1 MSKTASAQEPSMEDI
16 LASIRRIISDED
28 AGEGAAAPAEDTAAT
43 DAKPSTE
50 AAQGD
55 EEMSG
60 GEPISAD
67 DLDALFATDDAGG
80 GEDISADDLEAL
92 FANDDAGGGEDV
104 TADDL
109 DAMFAN
115 DAPSEPDPAPAPA
128 AKAPAPAPEPTPEPA
143 AAEEDVFELTEADVE
158 EELETIDVVEG
169 MDVVFDGMEEDYG
182 NAAPKVAPAAPVVAA
197 PQPIAADP
205 MATAS
210 ATADPEDHLLSNQ
223 AAESISGAFSNL
235 SNLVVSGQAKTMED
249 LMREMLRPMLQAWL
263 DQNLPPM
270 VEKMVA
276 SEIRRLSGR

>member
-1 MSKTASAQEPSMEDI
+1 MSKTASAQEPSMEEI

-28 AGEGAAAPAEDTAAT
+28 TDNSDATSAPETTAADTA
-43 DAKPSTE
+43 PSTD

-55 EEMSG
+55 KDMSG

-67 DLDALFATDDAGG
+67 DLDALFAGDDAGG
-80 GEDISADDLEAL
+80 DEDISADDLDAL
-92 FANDDAGGGEDV
+92 FANDDSGGGEDV

-115 DAPSEPDPAPAPA
+115 DAPSEPE
-128 AKAPAPAPEPTPEPA
+128 PEPEPETV
-143 AAEEDVFELTEADVE
+143 EEDVLELTEADVE
-158 EELETIDVVEG
+158 EDEVLETIDVIEG
-169 MDVVFDGMEEDYG
+169 MDVIFDGMEDEHEEIM
-182 NAAPKVAPAAPVVAA
+182 PEEPEPAPVAA
-197 PQPIAADP
+197 SAKPPSMSAHP
-205 MATAS
+205 MASAS
-210 ATADPEDHLLSNQ
+210 VVEDPAEHLLSNQ
-223 AAESISGAFSNL
+223 AAESISGAFANL
-235 SNLVVSGQAKTMED
+235 SNMVVSGQAKTMED